1 MHFHRMFKYYGKA
14 LKETNATTDEQ
25 IREVAEY
32 CIIDAISCQQLM
44 VKCNAINEYREVVS
58 VAFISLYDSHYFAVE
73 MKVRN
78 LLSAVLFF
86 LNVHSKYYFQKCIS
100 SSGYFDRYEHLKKYK
115 V

>member
-78 LLSAVLFF
+78 LLSAVLYRNLENLSDVELIWIRYKFH
-86 LNVHSKYYFQKCIS
+86 VIIVSIS
-100 SSGYFDRYEHLKKYK
+100 
-115 V
+115 